1 MYLDE
6 PVDDN
11 RNNCSQSTQHFGQ
24 SDWNVE
30 AIKIQAHFRYL
41 MFCDVQAKSHVGC
54 DSNNYHQCRVVCSLN
69 LDDTVNL
76 KIIKHPFSLSAR
88 EKKILEGHI
97 VLRILLIQM
106 IYI

>member
-30 AIKIQAHFRYL
+30 AIKIQAHFRCL
-41 MFCDVQAKSHVGC
+41 MF
-54 DSNNYHQCRVVCSLN
+54 YELN
-69 LDDTVNL
+69 LFDT
-76 KIIKHPFSLSAR
+76 A
-88 EKKILEGHI
+88 
-97 VLRILLIQM
+97 
-106 IYI
+106 